1 MFCMAFSVGVCIVSV
16 TEPLLFFFRTSLE
29 RFQFNSG
36 TQLTS
41 ITQSSRELN
50 LNRINDGH
58 IFSSG
63 GSSSWLHLI
72 PGGLMIVLISRGFCF
87 NACSSSCSNK
97 SWRGFPTVIKVPLH
111 ILLSAGVWRLGVC
124 LHRKAHSPITSF
136 SDRFR
141 WFWQLTQNGSC
152 FYFVATTFVLLYM

>member
-58 IFSSG
+58 IFS
-63 GSSSWLHLI
+63 
-72 PGGLMIVLISRGFCF
+72 PEF
-87 NACSSSCSNK
+87 
-97 SWRGFPTVIKVPLH
+97 
-111 ILLSAGVWRLGVC
+111 ILLAAFDS
-124 LHRKAHSPITSF
+124 
-136 SDRFR
+136 R
-141 WFWQLTQNGSC
+141 WPDDLFDKSRIL
-152 FYFVATTFVLLYM
+152 F